1 RRGLELNY
9 RLLPVAVEK
18 HEGALPATYSFVQ
31 LEPNNVVLTAMK
43 KAEDDDALVLRF
55 YEWAGKEGDV
65 TVQLPARAHSATE
78 TDLMEKVLGELP
90 LTDGRVNV
98 HTKPYEIKTVKVS
111 FGREGVNREIA
122 ELRSFVIQ

>member
-1 RRGLELNY
+1 MELNY

-65 TVQLPARAHSATE
+65 TVQVPARAHSATE

-111 FGREGVNREIA
+111 FGRE
-122 ELRSFVIQ
+122 